1 MAKLVK
7 GQQFPCVKVN
17 TLYKGETTTKE
28 LMEGKKTIFWFLRY
42 LGCTVC
48 RYDIHVA
55 SQRYEEIKEEDAQIV
70 FVLQSKKSLLEE
82 ELKDIKLPFE
92 IISDP
97 DMLLYKEFEIMPGK
111 DAEELLGGQL
121 EKLKAKGAA
130 AAEAGFSHGEYEGDE
145 LQLPAMFIVDK
156 EGTIEYAKY
165 AENIMDL
172 PTIDELKEI
181 L

>member
-1 MAKLVK
+1 
-7 GQQFPCVKVN
+7 
-17 TLYKGETTTKE
+17 
-28 LMEGKKTIFWFLRY
+28 
-42 LGCTVC
+42 
-48 RYDIHVA
+48 
-55 SQRYEEIKEEDAQIV
+55 
-70 FVLQSKKSLLEE
+70 
-82 ELKDIKLPFE
+82 
-92 IISDP
+92 
-97 DMLLYKEFEIMPGK
+97 MLLYKEFEIMPGK

-165 AENIMDL
+165 AENIMYL